1 MRAATL
7 WRAIW
12 LAVMVTMLS
21 TQFVQ
26 AAVFTDKADYSPG
39 SVVTI
44 SGDNSNDAGYLPG
57 ETGQVARGV

>member
-1 MRAATL
+1 MRSVTL
-7 WRAIW
+7 WRAVW

-26 AAVFTDKADYSPG
+26 AAVRTDKDDYSPG

-44 SGDNSNDAGYLPG
+44 SGDNSNDARLPAG
-57 ETGQVARGV
+57 RNR